1 MCDEASLERGSM
13 KLCLPLALLFCLSMA
28 VAMDIGA
35 GIILGEPTG
44 ISVKGT
50 LSENSAWDAA
60 VAWSFSGDEDAVHL
74 HADYLFTIDEVD
86 SWDNGS
92 VPLYI
97 GIGGRTI
104 LREKTILGVRVP
116 VGVCWVFFN
125 APIDCFLEAAPVMDI
140 VPDTEFDF
148 TGGAGIRYWF

>member
-1 MCDEASLERGSM
+1 MRNLIIILLIVVVAAS
-13 KLCLPLALLFCLSMA
+13 
-28 VAMDIGA
+28 AMEIGA

-44 ISVKGT
+44 IAVKGI
-50 LSENSAWDAA
+50 LSETSAWDAA

-86 SWDNGS
+86 SWENGS

-97 GIGGRTI
+97 GLGGRTI
-104 LREKTILGVRVP
+104 LRDKTILGVRVP
-116 VGVCWVFFN
+116 VGVCWVFYN

-140 VPDTEFDF
+140 VPDTDFDF
-148 TGGAGIRYWF
+148 TGGVGIRYWF